1 MGNGTTCVRYL
12 GGVTSYCYDSAAAA
26 AAASQ
31 VVKLLCLD
39 DRRLALSAVFTSR
52 FFPIR
57 H

>member
-12 GGVTSYCYDSAAAA
+12 GGVTSYCYDSTA